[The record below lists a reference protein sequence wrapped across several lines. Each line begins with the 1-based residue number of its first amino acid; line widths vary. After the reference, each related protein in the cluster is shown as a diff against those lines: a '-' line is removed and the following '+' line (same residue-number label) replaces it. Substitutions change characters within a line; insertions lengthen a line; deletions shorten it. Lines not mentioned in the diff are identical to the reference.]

1 MYFYFIFVGFG
12 FGGEGC
18 LGKVKEEEEEEEGGS
33 IVGSGGVCLSLSSD
47 KQTVLI
53 WHFLHPSQLTVSG
66 S

>member
-1 MYFYFIFVGFG
+1 
-12 FGGEGC
+12 